1 MLERFAMIKIT
12 KETSV
17 SINDVLHLY
26 QAVDWTNYTNQP
38 QMLSQSLTHSLA
50 IYLARDGEK
59 IVGLVRL
66 IGDGFSSV
74 FVQDLLVLPSYQRQG
89 IGSSLMKQAL
99 ADYKDAYQVQLATEE
114 TEKTLGFYRSLGFET
129 LSRFQCTGMILV
141 DRKKFK

>member
-1 MLERFAMIKIT
+1 MIKIT

-26 QAVDWTNYTNQP
+26 QAVGWTNYTNQP
-38 QMLSQSLTHSLA
+38 QMLAQALSHSLA

-74 FVQDLLVLPSYQRQG
+74 FVQDLIVLPSYQRQG
-89 IGSSLMKQAL
+89 IGSTLMKQAL
-99 ADYKDAYQVQLATEE
+99 ADYKDAYQVQLATDES
-114 TEKTLGFYRSLGFET
+114 EKTLGFYRSLGFET
-129 LSRFQCTGMILV
+129 LSSFQCTGMILV
-141 DRKKFK
+141 DRKKLK

>member
-1 MLERFAMIKIT
+1 MVNIT

-17 SINDVLHLY
+17 SIDDVLQLY
-26 QAVDWTNYTNQP
+26 QAVGWTNYTNQP
-38 QMLSQSLTHSLA
+38 QMLAQALSHSLA
-50 IYLARDGEK
+50 IYLARDGEE

-66 IGDGFSSV
+66 VGDGFSSV

-129 LSRFQCTGMILV
+129 LSSFQCTGMILV